1 MNELRTQAREG
12 LVCFSSTALLSEEI
26 KNGEE
31 LGEKLKLH
39 FLLGLPDNG
48 VWGLGWCHPTDPPSP
63 SPEIVGSSE
72 GQKSPPHCPTVRP
85 TRHTPRQEQLPRPC
99 LRSTRRIKQPQG
111 REIFTRHGENQMRA
125 HDRNTHGCFFSDSR
139 ISRPTSLSLAGT
151 GYLCLLCNLSHPA
164 LFF

>member
-63 SPEIVGSSE
+63 S
-72 GQKSPPHCPTVRP
+72 RD
-85 TRHTPRQEQLPRPC
+85 RREQ
-99 LRSTRRIKQPQG
+99 
-111 REIFTRHGENQMRA
+111 
-125 HDRNTHGCFFSDSR
+125 
-139 ISRPTSLSLAGT
+139 
-151 GYLCLLCNLSHPA
+151 
-164 LFF
+164 